1 MKPSR
6 YLLPLLAFVFVTLLQ
21 TQASAADTP
30 VGSWKWFND
39 DTLVVKPDSSV
50 WRDDQKLGDWEWT
63 DKAKLEFIISWQANR
78 KDKLTLS
85 ADGNKISGVNADGEP
100 VSGTRVPV
108 K

>member
-6 YLLPLLAFVFVTLLQ
+6 YLLPLLALVLVTLLQ

-30 VGSWKWFND
+30 VGSWKWFNN

-50 WRDDQKLGDWEWT
+50 WRDDKKLGDWEWT
-63 DKAKLEFIISWQANR
+63 DKAKLEFIIIWQATR

-85 ADGNKISGVNADGEP
+85 ADGNKLSGVNADGEP